1 MVEFYISQTEAAN
14 HAVREAACAC
24 IAELGTKVRVHKSPV
39 FTVVVLN
46 GDMYVC
52 IYCVVCGRRVR
63 VLCLQCMLYIV
74 ALNRTCVCMR
84 AVYSECR
91 VLFIVHEECTDAAWA
106 MMCLIP
112 FND

>member
-39 FTVVVLN
+39 FTVHTVVVLN
-46 GDMYVC
+46 GDMH
-52 IYCVVCGRRVR
+52 
-63 VLCLQCMLYIV
+63 VLHCMG
-74 ALNRTCVCMR
+74 

-91 VLFIVHEECTDAAWA
+91 VLFMIYTHEECADAGWV
-106 MMCLIP
+106 MMRLQRRGIL
-112 FND
+112 FTRSGTIQIFKY

>member
-24 IAELGTKVRVHKSPV
+24 IAELGTKVLYIKSSVFTVH
-39 FTVVVLN
+39 TVVVLN
-46 GDMYVC
+46 RDMH
-52 IYCVVCGRRVR
+52 CVVWGLFTVHT
-63 VLCLQCMLYIV
+63 VV
-74 ALNRTCVCMR
+74 VLNRDMHVLRCMR

-91 VLFIVHEECTDAAWA
+91 VLFIVHEECADAAWA